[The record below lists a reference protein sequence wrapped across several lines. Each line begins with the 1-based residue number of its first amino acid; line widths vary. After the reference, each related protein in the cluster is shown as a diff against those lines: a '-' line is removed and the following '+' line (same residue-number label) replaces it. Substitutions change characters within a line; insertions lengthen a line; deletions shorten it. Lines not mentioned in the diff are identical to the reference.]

1 MHSKRFLIILVLIIS
16 IVSFVPRICLGFT
29 SDIRTSIIADAIKFC
44 PDGLRTY
51 LEKHQ
56 ETVIEGSFFVDR
68 NPRALRKDSLYVRN
82 SYAKIIEGLGSG
94 KSDERNII
102 NQFGILAG
110 FLLESI
116 YRGDATDRVNTV
128 VQDCP
133 EIVRYDGLHELTDID
148 SRMTKL
154 LKRYKPYWGDTR
166 EDAKDYLYNVGVNEL
181 VDFWVS
187 AWRAGGQQVTRL
199 CEIGSTI
206 KHPAQKPTNIH
217 RPSRNYKNS
226 QSRSST
232 PPPSTT
238 LPNFP
243 EPRPTTPP

>member
-1 MHSKRFLIILVLIIS
+1 MHSNRLQIILVLIIS
-16 IVSFVPRICLGFT
+16 IPSFVPRICLGFT

-68 NPRALRKDSLYVRN
+68 NPRALVKDRLYVRN
-82 SYAKIIEGLGSG
+82 SYAKITEGLRSG
-94 KSDERNII
+94 KSDDWNII

-148 SRMTKL
+148 SRMTTL

-166 EDAKDYLYNVGVNEL
+166 EDTKDYLYNVGVNEL

-206 KHPAQKPTNIH
+206 KHPAQKPTNIRAYH

-226 QSRSST
+226 QSRS
-232 PPPSTT
+232 TT

-243 EPRPTTPP
+243 EPVHTIPP

>member
-1 MHSKRFLIILVLIIS
+1 L
-16 IVSFVPRICLGFT
+16 
-29 SDIRTSIIADAIKFC
+29 
-44 PDGLRTY
+44 
-51 LEKHQ
+51 
-56 ETVIEGSFFVDR
+56 FVDR

-82 SYAKIIEGLGSG
+82 SYAKIIEGLRSG
-94 KSDERNII
+94 NSDEQNII
-102 NQFGILAG
+102 SQFGILAG

-116 YRGDATDRVNTV
+116 YRDDATDRFNTV
-128 VQDCP
+128 MQGYP
-133 EIVRYDGLHELTDID
+133 EIVRYDGLHEITDVD
-148 SRMTKL
+148 SKMATL
-154 LKRYKPYWGDTR
+154 LKKYKPYWGDTR

-206 KHPAQKPTNIH
+206 KHPAKKPTNIHTYH

-232 PPPSTT
+232 PPTSTT
-238 LPNFP
+238 LPIFP
-243 EPRPTTPP
+243 EPVPTAPP